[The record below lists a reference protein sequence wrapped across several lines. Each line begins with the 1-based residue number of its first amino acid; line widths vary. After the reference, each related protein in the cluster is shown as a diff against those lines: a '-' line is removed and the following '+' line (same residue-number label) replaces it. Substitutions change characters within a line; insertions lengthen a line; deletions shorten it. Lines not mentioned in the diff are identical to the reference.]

1 VTKWSHV
8 KPASLS
14 GLDRL
19 QRSYATTTSQPLM
32 RRLRKQWG
40 GLSTEAKLSIV
51 VMPVV
56 LAFLVGLVI
65 PFIRDQ
71 LSDETTAKRSGV
83 VKIIDVQE
91 GVPLGD
97 FAAQHAA
104 APQPRFVLAAA
115 TDDAPAIDAQQA
127 APADDG
133 TDGDAAGT
141 DDGGA
146 GTTTD
151 DGGDGTTTDGGTD
164 GGGNDAD
171 GDGVADADDLC
182 PTTMGNLASG
192 CLAAY
197 LRTEPYGCTEDDM
210 ARSLTSGE
218 DGSQRCEDLG
228 SVAGETTGGEP
239 GDVEARA
246 DAVAAALNETQTVR
260 GADGRLEPLGV
271 AVTVRVTVTGLEGED
286 ADVTWSLRHGD
297 GGRLPHVWLRNRRV
311 IKLTAE
317 AESDSGSAEFWVPL
331 PKRPRGPYFV
341 RIGMYDEDGTP
352 LTFENSGKIG

>member
-1 VTKWSHV
+1 
-8 KPASLS
+8 
-14 GLDRL
+14 
-19 QRSYATTTSQPLM
+19 M
-32 RRLRKQWG
+32 RRLRQQWA

-51 VMPVV
+51 VMPLV

-71 LSDETTAKRSGV
+71 LSNETTAKRSGV

-104 APQPRFVLAAA
+104 APQARQLFVLAQA

-127 APADDG
+127 APGDDG
-133 TDGDAAGT
+133 TDGTST
-141 DDGGA
+141 DGETDGED

-151 DGGDGTTTDGGTD
+151 GGTDGDDGTTTDGGTDGDDGTTTDGGTD

-182 PTTMGNLASG
+182 PTTKGNLPNG
-192 CLAAY
+192 CLASY
-197 LRTEPYGCTEDDM
+197 LRTEPYGCTQDDM
-210 ARSLTSGE
+210 AQSLTSGE
-218 DGSQRCEDLG
+218 DGSGRCEDLG

-246 DAVAAALNETQTVR
+246 NAIAAALNETRTVR
-260 GADGRLEPLGV
+260 GEGGRLEPLGV
-271 AVTVRVTVTGLEGED
+271 AVTVQVTVTGLEGED

-311 IKLTAE
+311 IKLTGE

-352 LTFENSGKIG
+352 LTFANSGKIG

>member
-1 VTKWSHV
+1 
-8 KPASLS
+8 
-14 GLDRL
+14 
-19 QRSYATTTSQPLM
+19 M
-32 RRLRKQWG
+32 RRLRQQWG

-51 VMPVV
+51 VMPIV

-83 VKIIDVQE
+83 VKIIDIQQ

-104 APQPRFVLAAA
+104 APQARQVFVLAQA
-115 TDDAPAIDAQQA
+115 TDDAPAIDAQQT
-127 APADDG
+127 APGDDG
-133 TDGDAAGT
+133 TD
-141 DDGGA
+141 

-151 DGGDGTTTDGGTD
+151 DGTMTDDGTTTDDGDGTTTDGGTN

-182 PTTMGNLASG
+182 PTTKGNLANG

-197 LRTEPYGCTEDDM
+197 LRTEPYGCSQDDM
-210 ARSLTSGE
+210 AQSLTSGE
-218 DGSQRCEDLG
+218 DGSQRCQDLG
-228 SVAGETTGGEP
+228 SVAGQTTGGEP

-246 DAVAAALNETQTVR
+246 NAIAAALNETRTVP
-260 GADGRLEPLGV
+260 GKNGRLEPVGV
-271 AVTVRVTVTGLEGED
+271 AVTVQVTVTGLEGED

-311 IKLTAE
+311 IKLTGE

-331 PKRPRGPYFV
+331 PKRPAGPYFV

-352 LTFENSGKIG
+352 LTFANTDKVG

>member
-1 VTKWSHV
+1 MSSG
-8 KPASLS
+8 ASFS
-14 GLDRL
+14 EPDRL
-19 QRSYATTTSQPLM
+19 QRLYAITTSQPLM
-32 RRLRKQWG
+32 RRLRQQWG

-51 VMPVV
+51 VMPLV

-65 PFIRDQ
+65 PFIRDK

-104 APQPRFVLAAA
+104 APQPRFVLAQA

-127 APADDG
+127 APEGDG
-133 TDGDAAGT
+133 TDGGD
-141 DDGGA
+141 

-151 DGGDGTTTDGGTD
+151 GETDGEDGTTTDGEDGTTTDGGTD

-171 GDGVADADDLC
+171 GDGVTGVDDLC
-182 PTTMGNLASG
+182 PTTKGNRPNG
-192 CLAAY
+192 CLVAE
-197 LRTEPYGCTEDDM
+197 LRTEPYGCTEDDL

-246 DAVAAALNETQTVR
+246 DAVAAALNETRTVR
-260 GADGRLEPLGV
+260 GEDGRLEPLGV
-271 AVTVRVTVTGLEGED
+271 AVTVQVTVTGLEGED

-311 IKLTAE
+311 IKLTGQ

-331 PKRPRGPYFV
+331 PKRPPGPYFV

-352 LTFENSGKIG
+352 LTFANSDKIG